1 MKIKKILAIICI
13 ILSSMTAF
21 SQTFEGEIIYAN
33 SYKSKNTKISD
44 QQWTS
49 MLGSIQEY
57 YIKGGDYKS
66 VTNGTFVQWQQY
78 RNAENRLYIKMAT
91 SETLL
96 WNDGSIQGD
105 EVLKVEINKKVTEIL
120 GYKCDEVILTCKSG
134 VQKYYFNTKLSV
146 NTKLFANH
154 KFGNWFDYLSKSN
167 ALPLKSIID
176 TAQFSMESIATEV
189 KPTKLDPKMFE
200 LPAGVKTE
208 KSPY

>member
-1 MKIKKILAIICI
+1 MKLKNIAILCLFLSTISAI
-13 ILSSMTAF
+13 
-21 SQTFEGEIIYAN
+21 SQSFEGKITYSN
-33 SYKSKNTKISD
+33 TFKTKNTKITD
-44 QQWTS
+44 QQWAA
-49 MLGSIQEY
+49 MLGSNQEY
-57 YIKGGDYKS
+57 FIKDGDYKS
-66 VTNGTFVQWQQY
+66 ITNGTFVQWQQY
-78 RNAENRLYIKMAT
+78 INAENRLYIKMANT
-91 SETLL
+91 ETLL

-105 EVLKVEINKKVTEIL
+105 EVLKVEVNKKVTEIL

-134 VQKYYFNTKLSV
+134 IQKYYFNSKLAV

-176 TAQFSMESIATEV
+176 TAQFTMESIATEI
-189 KPTKLDPKMFE
+189 KPSKLDPKMFE

>member
-1 MKIKKILAIICI
+1 MKLKNIALLCLFLSTISAI
-13 ILSSMTAF
+13 
-21 SQTFEGEIIYAN
+21 SQSFEGKITYAN
-33 SYKSKNTKISD
+33 TFKTKNTKITD
-44 QQWTS
+44 QQWAA
-49 MLGSIQEY
+49 MLGSNQEY
-57 YIKGGDYKS
+57 FIKDGDYKS
-66 VTNGTFVQWQQY
+66 ITNGTFVQWQQY
-78 RNAENRLYIKMAT
+78 INAENRLYIKMANT
-91 SETLL
+91 ETLL

-134 VQKYYFNTKLSV
+134 IQKYYFNSKLAV

-176 TAQFSMESIATEV
+176 TAQFTMESIATEV
-189 KPTKLDPKMFE
+189 KPSKLDPIMFE